1 MAAPLETEKPRG
13 IAALF
18 GGSPQQV
25 LRAFDIAWPAV
36 LESVFVALAGL
47 IDSLMVSTLGAAA
60 VASVGLTTQP
70 KFIALSLFIALNV
83 SVSALVAAAR
93 ARRTGTAPTRC

>member
-1 MAAPLETEKPRG
+1 METEKPRG

-25 LRAFDIAWPAV
+25 LCAFDIAWPAV

-60 VASVGLTTQP
+60 VAAQSV
-70 KFIALSLFIALNV
+70 
-83 SVSALVAAAR
+83 
-93 ARRTGTAPTRC
+93 